1 MRIRG
6 LSMVIIGAAFW
17 GMTGP
22 LMEWLLKDTGVTVA
36 FLLSIRLL
44 ISGVMLLSIV
54 AFSNNKIFGVWKSKF
69 WWSRLILFS
78 MVGMLGLQYSF
89 VAAIHASNAI
99 MATLLQFSAPIFII
113 IFVSVTARKLPGKQQ
128 LIGVAGTLIGLF
140 FLLTNGSLDTLVVS
154 REALIW
160 GLLLG
165 LAFAFYALYPLRLMN
180 EWGVLTIVGWAM
192 FISGCT
198 LSLATRVWTS
208 PGWAAI
214 ANWETIGLF
223 FILILFG
230 TMAFVLTLGS
240 LKYITPVE
248 NSILGSVE
256 PLTAMVISVIWFGT
270 ILHGLQLFGA
280 LCMLTFIIWLSVLK
294 DKPAATAELT

>member
-44 ISGVMLLSIV
+44 ISGVLLLSIV
-54 AFSNNKIFGVWKSKF
+54 AFSNNKIFGIWKSKF

-198 LSLATRVWTS
+198 LSLGTRVWTS
-208 PGWAAI
+208 PGWTAI

-223 FILILFG
+223 LILILFG